1 MSSNSDV
8 ARATALALL
17 PLAAFLFGPALNAVA
32 PESIPNDLLLSVLP
46 TVLPLAALVVV
57 VAVSYRRTGSV
68 ARALWITLNRVR
80 RGSSRRRRIPP
91 PRLVGGIRFVS
102 RSSGDIPAHWP
113 SQVETRRDTRLPR
126 QVDVERRMI
135 ASRLGIVRV

>member
-57 VAVSYRRTGSV
+57 AAVSYRRTGSV
-68 ARALWITLNRVR
+68 ARALWITSIAFAVAVLGAVAYLLHVWSEAS
-80 RGSSRRRRIPP
+80 GS
-91 PRLVGGIRFVS
+91 
-102 RSSGDIPAHWP
+102 
-113 SQVETRRDTRLPR
+113 
-126 QVDVERRMI
+126 
-135 ASRLGIVRV
+135 